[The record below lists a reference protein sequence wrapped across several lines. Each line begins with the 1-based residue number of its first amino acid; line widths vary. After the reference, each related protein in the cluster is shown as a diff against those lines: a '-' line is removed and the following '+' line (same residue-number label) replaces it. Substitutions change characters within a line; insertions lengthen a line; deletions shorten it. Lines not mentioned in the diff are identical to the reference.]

1 MGKKKSGAAK
11 QDGFETVKG
20 KKEPPPS
27 PKDDGFEQV
36 GKKGKKGGNDEG
48 FETVVGKKAKEAS
61 AQKKKATAAANAV
74 EIYRREVPLHKDQ
87 VRGALQKIAGIR
99 DDTNTILTH
108 KDAPFPG
115 NPSTMVIEGT
125 ELGTMRAEALL
136 LKVLKEVKHE
146 EAIPTSRNGEPMIGV
161 IIGPKG
167 QTMEKLR
174 ELAPQA
180 KIQLPEEGGHKVTV
194 YGPAPAVQK
203 VAAAIRQ
210 LSGANVDASQI
221 SINTEEIEIKRKV
234 PRDSRGKAMHWLLI
248 GKGGANASRIR
259 EETGAQLSVP
269 PPHSPSDEYTLRGT
283 LEACEAASKIIFE
296 LLADHGETFSME
308 EVTEEPEKP
317 KGPASWLTPD
327 GKLHVP
333 SVSGAKTCVAP
344 RLQKT
349 GSVNPVARA
358 PVAPVAAAPKAA
370 AKAPAEPMD
379 LGELYLMDIPLPRSA
394 ASAKVKTQIKE
405 LALENNVKVTIEG
418 NDSIRLDGYYR
429 RVLFAERAMLQLM
442 GMTKAEVPIPTS
454 RSGDPMVGLVIGPG
468 GKTINAIRA
477 QSGAAFVLMPDDA
490 CGLAWDSVTIFGSPA
505 EVDHAVNV
513 VRTTLKISEEATRKI
528 TADPNSME
536 IEVDVPK
543 DRQGNALTNVL
554 IGAGGKNVK
563 WIREESDGCEIDIPK
578 RGFQGAELKYKL
590 RGTEAQIK
598 AAQNCI
604 RMLFDELDTQ
614 VMYGDPSDH
623 CVAPNPY
630 PADAIVIGGR

>member
-1 MGKKKSGAAK
+1 M
-11 QDGFETVKG
+11 
-20 KKEPPPS
+20 
-27 PKDDGFEQV
+27 
-36 GKKGKKGGNDEG
+36 
-48 FETVVGKKAKEAS
+48 GKKAKEAS

-74 EIYRREVPLHKDQ
+74 EIYCREVPLHKDQ
-87 VRGALQKIAGIR
+87 VRGALQKVAGIR

-146 EAIPTSRNGEPMIGV
+146 EPIPTSRNGEPMIGV

-180 KIQLPEEGGHKVTV
+180 KIQLPEEGGLKVTV
-194 YGPAPAVQK
+194 YGPAAAVQK

-221 SINTEEIEIKRKV
+221 NINTEEIEMKRKV
-234 PRDSRGKAMHWLLI
+234 PKDSRGKPMHWLLI

-296 LLADHGETFSME
+296 LLADHGETFTME
-308 EVTEEPEKP
+308 EVADEPEKP
-317 KGPASWLTPD
+317 KGPASWVTPD
-327 GKLHVP
+327 GNLHVP

-344 RLQKT
+344 RLKKT
-349 GSVNPVARA
+349 GSVNPVPRAPAAA
-358 PVAPVAAAPKAA
+358 PVAAAAAPKAA
-370 AKAPAEPMD
+370 KAAAEPMD
-379 LGELYLMDIPLPRSA
+379 LGELFLMDIPLPRSA

-454 RSGDPMVGLVIGPG
+454 RSGDPMIGLVIGPS

-490 CGLAWDSVTIFGSPA
+490 CGLAWDGVTVFGSPA
-505 EVDHAVNV
+505 EVDHAVNII
-513 VRTTLKISEEATRKI
+513 RTTLKISEEATRKI
-528 TADPNSME
+528 TADPNAME

-543 DRQGNALTNVL
+543 DRNGNALTNVL

-578 RGFQGAELKYKL
+578 RNFQGADVKYKL

-604 RMLFDELDTQ
+604 RILFDDVDTT
-614 VMYGDPSDH
+614 VMYGEPTDNTLAS
-623 CVAPNPY
+623 NPY